1 MENLKKV
8 PKEIISDDIVKD
20 IIDFLNSDKKRPI
33 CKPININENN

>member
-8 PKEIISDDIVKD
+8 PEEIINDEIIKD

-33 CKPININENN
+33 CKPLNVDENN